1 MQMKR
6 LFYIAA
12 AAMAVLSACTKENP
26 FEENG
31 NYTEVFNAPV
41 FKATIEGPATK
52 TTLGEGNKVNWENG
66 DEVAL
71 IFETEDM
78 ENRGVYNYLVTPDN
92 DDASKATLTRNTV
105 LVEPDDGEEGN
116 RLSYAVYPASL
127 WSGVF
132 PETQVYAGDNNIG
145 FAPMHSYNWDLDNGT
160 VKPTPETIEFKNA
173 AALLKITVPY
183 TQMTSVRSITV
194 SSDVAMHGYL
204 SFSVRD
210 YSLFIT
216 DERDPG
222 VNDQLI
228 LDCYGGNE
236 NANVEIP
243 EGDSKTFYIAL
254 PIPVLADGEKYGY
267 LQIDVTDGITTKSMR
282 TNKAG
287 GIQVQRNK
295 IYPITFTQ
303 NYIIA
308 PAAWENA
315 LSLGKSFS
323 NGATSIKIQT
333 GVNVSSYT
341 EDATHKKLNAAGTLW
356 EFLDGQVLRIQT
368 SSNRIIAPVNS
379 SFLFGNYLKVESVTG
394 LDKLD
399 MSAVTDIKCMF
410 MYCQELR
417 SLKLS
422 SFNTSSVT
430 DMTGM
435 FFNCYNLTEII
446 GIENLNTSNVTNM
459 SGMFSGCSGLT
470 ALDVTSFNTSSVTD
484 MSDMFFNCENLTT
497 LDVTNFITSNVIN
510 MYQMFSGCWALQGL
524 DLSYFDTENVTD
536 MSYMLASC
544 QSLSALDV
552 THFDTQNVTNMSGM
566 FDNCEALE
574 SLDITSFDTRSV
586 ENMQRMF
593 SMCTNLTSL
602 RIGKNFSMSNVTDKW
617 DMFAECGSNERSFYV
632 YAVNNDD
639 WELEFALSDGTGWDW
654 YMQFEQIWE

>member
-1 MQMKR
+1 MKMKR
-6 LFYIAA
+6 FFYIAA
-12 AAMAVLSACTKENP
+12 VAMAVLSACTKEDP
-26 FEENG
+26 IVEVG
-31 NYTEVFNAPV
+31 TEPESVSMPV

-52 TTLGEGNKVNWENG
+52 TTLGESGKVNWENG
-66 DEVAL
+66 DEVVL
-71 IFETEDM
+71 FFETEDM
-78 ENRGVYNYLVTPDN
+78 ENTWVYNYQVTPDN
-92 DDASKATLTRNTV
+92 DDASKATLTLNTV
-105 LVEPDDGEEGN
+105 LDEPSDGEVGD
-116 RLSYAVYPASL
+116 RLSRAIYPASL
-127 WSGVF
+127 WSGEF
-132 PETQVYAGDNNIG
+132 PETQVYAGDDNIG
-145 FAPMHSYNWDLDNGT
+145 FAPMCSYNWDLENFT

-216 DERDPG
+216 DGRDPG
-222 VNDQLI
+222 VNDHLI
-228 LDCYGGNE
+228 LDCYGGNG

-267 LQIDVTDGITTKSMR
+267 LQIDVTDGTTTKSMR
-282 TNKAG
+282 TTKAS
-287 GIQVQRNK
+287 GIQIERNK
-295 IYPITFTQ
+295 IYPINFAE
-303 NYIIA
+303 NYTV
-308 PAAWENA
+308 AAWETA
-315 LSLGKSFS
+315 LTLGKSFS
-323 NGATSIKIQT
+323 NGATSIEIQT
-333 GVNVSSYT
+333 GVNISSYT

-379 SFLFGNYLKVESVTG
+379 SFLFGKYYKVESITG

-417 SLKLS
+417 SLNLS
-422 SFNTSSVT
+422 SFNTSNVT
-430 DMTGM
+430 NMGSM

-446 GIENLNTSNVTNM
+446 GIENFNTSSVTDM

-497 LDVTNFITSNVIN
+497 LDFTNFITSNVIN
-510 MYQMFSGCWALQGL
+510 MHQMFSGCWALQGL

-536 MSYMLASC
+536 MSDMFAVC

-552 THFDTQNVTNMSGM
+552 AYFNTSKVTNMSQM

-574 SLDITSFDTRSV
+574 SLDITSFDTGSV
-586 ENMQRMF
+586 EYMNSMF
-593 SMCTNLTSL
+593 AGCANLTSL
-602 RIGKNFSMSNVTDKW
+602 RIGENFSMSNVTNKW
-617 DMFAECGSNERSFYV
+617 YMFADCGSRETSFCV